1 MPFIDWLEALPA
13 SEGERAWR
21 LLSFESGGTVDDH
34 GGTHCVV
41 RIGSDFAD
49 RGLAGDVQSGVSRE
63 GFRAGSWNMSLMLM
77 G

>member
-21 LLSFESGGTVDDH
+21 LLSFESGAPSTTTAAPIALFALDPIS
-34 GGTHCVV
+34 
-41 RIGSDFAD
+41 RIEAWLATFSP
-49 RGLAGDVQSGVSRE
+49 GLVERFPGR
-63 GFRAGSWNMSLMLM
+63 SWNMSLMLM